1 MNHFEEIINSRR
13 SIRKFTDEEISDE
26 TIREIISSALKAPS
40 ACNSQCYHFVAVKN
54 KAMLEKIALETE
66 KGIEEFY
73 ADCDEEYIARRKKQI
88 TFFRKAPLVIFA
100 YLTKIDFYEPR
111 SVQCYQDKG
120 YDYNDM
126 MSMMGCP
133 DILSVGAAVENMLLT
148 IHEKGLGAC
157 WMNDPIVSADK
168 ISALLSVDP
177 EYRLLS
183 VIPVGKSAYTPREI
197 PSKTVD
203 GVLEI
208 I

>member
-1 MNHFEEIINSRR
+1 MNSFEEIINSRR

-26 TIREIISSALKAPS
+26 TIREIIFSALKAPN

-54 KAMLEKIALETE
+54 KAMIEKIALETE

-73 ADCDEEYIARRKKQI
+73 SDCDEEYIARRKKQI
-88 TFFRKAPLVIFA
+88 TFFRKAPLVIFV
-100 YLTKIDFYEPR
+100 YLTKMDFYEPR
-111 SVQCYQDKG
+111 SVQCYKDKG

-126 MSMMGCP
+126 MSMMGSP

-148 IHEKGLGAC
+148 IHAKGLGAC
-157 WMNDPIVSADK
+157 WMNDPIVSADR
-168 ISALLSVDP
+168 ISALLGVNP

-183 VIPVGKSAYTPREI
+183 VIPVGKSAYTPREL

>member
-1 MNHFEEIINSRR
+1 MNSFEEIINSRR
-13 SIRKFTDEEISDE
+13 SIRKFTDEEIADE

-54 KAMLEKIALETE
+54 KTMIEKIALETE
-66 KGIEEFY
+66 KGIVEFY
-73 ADCDEEYIARRKKQI
+73 SECDEEYIARRKKQI
-88 TFFRKAPLVIFA
+88 TFFRKAPLVIFV
-100 YLTKIDFYEPR
+100 YLTKMDFYEPR
-111 SVQCYQDKG
+111 SVQCYKDKG

-148 IHEKGLGAC
+148 IHAKGLGAC
-157 WMNDPIVSADK
+157 WMNDPIVSVDR
-168 ISALLSVDP
+168 ISALLGVNP

-183 VIPVGKSAYTPREI
+183 VIPVGKSAYTPREL